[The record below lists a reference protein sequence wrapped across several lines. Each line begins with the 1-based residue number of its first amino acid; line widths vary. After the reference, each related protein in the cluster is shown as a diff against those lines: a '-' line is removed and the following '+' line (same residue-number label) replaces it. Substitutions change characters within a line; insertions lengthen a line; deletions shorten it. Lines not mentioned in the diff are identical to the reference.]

1 MAADGKDSGNVRRI
15 SRRDLLKGLVTLGGG
30 LLTGRALLSWL
41 AGEAP
46 RAQTLDLTPRS
57 YLPYVSRSV
66 PPTPTATP
74 TATATPTSTPTA
86 TPTATA
92 TPTPGSTPQ
101 PGSSRVVH
109 VHAANATSWD
119 FSTGWYGDYVNQ
131 SVVNTMVE
139 EGLKALTGTNSAQ
152 AAWQQL
158 LPNYRSGQVIAIKV
172 NFNNSA
178 CTDSDNVIDGLIEP
192 VNALIATLKSF
203 GVAESDI
210 WIFDASR
217 ALPNRFVNGCLYSG
231 VRFFDDISKGCR
243 EDATF
248 TSNDPN
254 AEVTFQHPNLK
265 NRRLTDV
272 VINADY
278 LINVPIL
285 KDHGISG
292 VTLGLKN
299 HFGTIEYV
307 RGAGND
313 DLHSYINPTNSLY
326 STSYSPL
333 VDICL
338 NPHIRDKT
346 VLVLGD
352 GLFGALGNTNTEPR
366 RWSTF
371 GDQAPNSL
379 FLSSDQVAVDCVML
393 DILDAEPVYH
403 PQAGHRDDYLKLAAQ
418 AGLGTYERGDPW
430 GSGYTQIDY
439 RRVEVS

>member
-1 MAADGKDSGNVRRI
+1 
-15 SRRDLLKGLVTLGGG
+15 
-30 LLTGRALLSWL
+30 
-41 AGEAP
+41 
-46 RAQTLDLTPRS
+46 
-57 YLPYVSRSV
+57 
-66 PPTPTATP
+66 
-74 TATATPTSTPTA
+74 
-86 TPTATA
+86 
-92 TPTPGSTPQ
+92 
-101 PGSSRVVH
+101 
-109 VHAANATSWD
+109 
-119 FSTGWYGDYVNQ
+119 
-131 SVVNTMVE
+131 VVNTMVE
-139 EGLKALTGTNSAQ
+139 EGLKALTGTSSVQ
-152 AAWQQL
+152 AAWQAL

-172 NFNNSA
+172 NFNNSDCA
-178 CTDSDNVIDGLIEP
+178 DSDNVIDGLIEP

-217 ALPNRFVNGCLYSG
+217 PLPNRFVSGCLYGS
-231 VRFFDDISKGCR
+231 VRFFDSAGKGCR

-265 NRRLTDV
+265 SRRLTDV

-292 VTLGLKN
+292 VTLGFKH

-307 RGAGND
+307 QGAGND
-313 DLHSYINPTNSLY
+313 NLHSYINPSNSLY
-326 STSYSPL
+326 STGYSPL
-333 VDICL
+333 VDIYS

-346 VLVLGD
+346 VLILGD
-352 GLFGALGNTNTEPR
+352 GLFGALGNTNNPPR
-366 RWSTF
+366 RWSSF

-379 FLSSDQVAVDCVML
+379 FLSTDPVAVDCVMV
-393 DILDAEPVYH
+393 DILDAEPGYH

-430 GSGYTQIDY
+430 GSGYSQIDY
-439 RRVEVS
+439 QRVDLSP